1 MKRLLKIM
9 IILLLL
15 EHAGVIYNE
24 TKTRI
29 SSQMKRYRIADEI
42 NKRADEVFR
51 EIGFNGPECE

>member
-15 EHAGVIYNE
+15 EHAGLIYNE

-51 EIGFNGPECE
+51 EIGFNDPVGE

>member
-1 MKRLLKIM
+1 VKRLLKIM

-51 EIGFNGPECE
+51 EIGFNDPEGE

>member
-9 IILLLL
+9 MILLLL
-15 EHAGVIYNE
+15 EHAGIVYNE

-51 EIGFNGPECE
+51 EIGFNDPKGE